1 MSCLNQNSQYK
12 LDFPLSTFGT
22 FFSLFWLLQYNL
34 SFLFDLI
41 LAQLVY
47 HFSVHKHKP
56 TNIWD
61 NIWFK
66 QERKVCWAKIVL
78 CLPWNGFVFV
88 FDDIWFNHGK
98 HKHEKKF
105 DSSET
110 RMSHWFWRERKVA
123 EQWSLGC
130 V

>member
-1 MSCLNQNSQYK
+1 MSCVTSNFLNFDATIYYTIKIEMSIELGLVWFRCFITQ
-12 LDFPLSTFGT
+12 
-22 FFSLFWLLQYNL
+22 
-34 SFLFDLI
+34 FLVFI
-41 LAQLVY
+41 T

-78 CLPWNGFVFV
+78 CFPWNGFVFV